1 MESWSWQM
9 ANGGKC
15 VSVCGRVQCLHALVG
30 CRPPVVVSMTNFP
43 STCCDDVGSIGLLH
57 TQCVQWMQN
66 LLGIKRRR
74 FFTACVLNLLEPMQ
88 TRTNQVQDICSG
100 SWKNWATLLRTIV
113 RSIVPSAR
121 VNTHPLYIGL
131 THILYTT
138 IDTLPFLSD

>member
-1 MESWSWQM
+1 M

-88 TRTNQVQDICSG
+88 TRTNISSPGYLLIRKLKKLSYVTTYDS
-100 SWKNWATLLRTIV
+100 SFDRTLGPCQHSPPIY
-113 RSIVPSAR
+113 RSHAYIIYDDRHS
-121 VNTHPLYIGL
+121 PL
-131 THILYTT
+131 
-138 IDTLPFLSD
+138 FE